1 MAIPEILCMLM
12 LKTVLDLVFLVVHD
26 CVEKI
31 LELNAMTKL
40 TITSLAVNWI
50 HSAVSLIL

>member
-1 MAIPEILCMLM
+1 MAISEILCMLIH
-12 LKTVLDLVFLVVHD
+12 KTVLDLVFLVVHD

-50 HSAVSLIL
+50 HSAVSLFL